1 MVIVA
6 IEAAAQPAPIPP
18 EIRAMIDA
26 AIAAGDDAAVDK
38 MLDYAAKARPE
49 LAPALAA
56 LRDAQNRART
66 DRATAKQAAEQARLA
81 DAPWYAEW
89 RGQLEF
95 GATLATGPVNSLGLI
110 ASADLERRGID
121 WTHKLYLRGEVQS
134 ADGARTA
141 ERVIALWQPRY
152 TLSKRAY
159 AFGLAQFERD
169 PTLGYDERY
178 TAGLGGGLRLIAAE
192 RLKLSVEGGPA
203 LRRTVTPLEDV
214 ARVAAR
220 GTLDLGWALSPRLE
234 FGQRVALFYESGS
247 SSGVL
252 NSTLDSK
259 LSSKLALRVSFEY
272 RAEDDRLRGVSTNG
286 SVSRASL
293 VYKL

>member
-1 MVIVA
+1 MIVA
-6 IEAAAQPAPIPP
+6 LDTAPQPAPAIPA
-18 EIRAMIDA
+18 EIKAMIDA
-26 AIAAGDDAAVDK
+26 AIAAHDDAAVDK
-38 MLDYAAKARPE
+38 MLDYAAKARPD

-56 LRDAQNRART
+56 LRDDQARARAA
-66 DRATAKQAAEQARLA
+66 RATVRRAAEQARLA
-81 DAPWYAEW
+81 EAPWYTEW
-89 RGQLEF
+89 HGQLEF
-95 GATLATGPVNSLGLI
+95 GATLATGPVNSLGVV

-152 TLSKRAY
+152 TLSPRAY

-178 TAGLGGGLRLIAAE
+178 TAGLGGGLRLVAE
-192 RLKLSVEGGPA
+192 DGFKLSVEGGPA
-203 LRRTVTPLEDV
+203 LRRTVTPIDRAV
-214 ARVAAR
+214 RVAAR
-220 GTLDLGWALSPRLE
+220 GKLDLDWALSPRLE
-234 FGQRVALFYESGS
+234 FGQRVALFYEAGS

-252 NSTLDSK
+252 YSTLDSK
-259 LSSKLALRVSFEY
+259 LSEKLALRVSFEY
-272 RAEDDRLRGVSTNG
+272 RTEDDRLRGVNTDG